1 MYICCKESTSILLSL
16 TSLIDAAYQNIPPP
30 GMQTDITNSLNGGF
44 NQQYN
49 GQQQYYQQ
57 NNVGVNW
64 NQQNATLPNTAS
76 LSNSK
81 FYLFV
86 SFCHVYNI

>member
-1 MYICCKESTSILLSL
+1 
-16 TSLIDAAYQNIPPP
+16 
-30 GMQTDITNSLNGGF
+30 MQTDSINSLNNVGF
-44 NQQYN
+44 SQQYN

-64 NQQNATLPNTAS
+64 SQQSATLPNTAS

-86 SFCHVYNI
+86 LFFSVCIKSDYLLSSKNFNDISYDHGITGL

>member
-1 MYICCKESTSILLSL
+1 
-16 TSLIDAAYQNIPPP
+16 
-30 GMQTDITNSLNGGF
+30 MQTDSINSLNNVGF
-44 NQQYN
+44 SQQYN

-64 NQQNATLPNTAS
+64 SQQSATLPNTAS

-86 SFCHVYNI
+86 LFFQCV